1 MTNINFPHPCDP
13 NRKPLFLDL
22 HYQIYDLM
30 KLRYQLRLEFCQAI
44 EPSEMFEPRLPA
56 ELQAALEALER
67 AADDVR
73 AGASNAG
80 MHHRALQEI
89 DTRRDEIFARAD
101 ALGIGAWQA
110 EMRDAMAPHT
120 VRARLRYCEHCLAQV
135 RARIEALRTSTSLL
149 DPFAMLEEKCGL
161 DDDEVELLTFLYYRQ
176 FERPQPLTGV
186 VLLSEVMGRQSGI
199 FRGQEMLFE
208 AWPLIANGLAE
219 VVERGSGVMDATYA
233 VTKWANLVISGLH
246 PDHPHQVVEWKSTA
260 GRSTDDEPPGLRRDD
275 TVVYAG
281 DDADRVAGLA
291 RWCLA
296 KGMQMYVARPGS
308 PDLIAVPCFA
318 MVVEA
323 EFTACAE
330 WSDYLAYRND
340 VIRDGSREESGEAVI
355 VSAGDRDLADV
366 CRELAAVAAQEG
378 RGRRD
383 QTK

>member
-1 MTNINFPHPCDP
+1 M
-13 NRKPLFLDL
+13 
-22 HYQIYDLM
+22 
-30 KLRYQLRLEFCQAI
+30 
-44 EPSEMFEPRLPA
+44 
-56 ELQAALEALER
+56 
-67 AADDVR
+67 
-73 AGASNAG
+73 
-80 MHHRALQEI
+80 QEI
-89 DTRRDEIFARAD
+89 DARRDEIFARAD
-101 ALGIGAWQA
+101 TLGIGAWQA

-120 VRARLRYCEHCLAQV
+120 VCARLRYCEHCLAQV
-135 RARIEALRTSTSLL
+135 RGRIEALRASTSLL
-149 DPFAMLEEKCGL
+149 DPFAMLEERYKLC
-161 DDDEVELLTFLYYRQ
+161 DEEVELLTFLYFRQ
-176 FERPQPLTGV
+176 FERPQPLTGA

-208 AWPLIANGLAE
+208 ASPLIANGLAE
-219 VVERGSGVMDATYA
+219 VVERASGVMEATYA
-233 VTKWANLVISGLH
+233 VTRWANLVISGLH
-246 PDHPHQVVEWKSTA
+246 PDHPHQVVEWASTA
-260 GRSTDDEPPGLRRDD
+260 SRSTDDEPRGLRRDD
-275 TVVYAG
+275 TVVYVG

-291 RWCLA
+291 RWCHA
-296 KGMQMYVARPGS
+296 TGMQLYVARAGS

-323 EFTACAE
+323 EFTTCAE